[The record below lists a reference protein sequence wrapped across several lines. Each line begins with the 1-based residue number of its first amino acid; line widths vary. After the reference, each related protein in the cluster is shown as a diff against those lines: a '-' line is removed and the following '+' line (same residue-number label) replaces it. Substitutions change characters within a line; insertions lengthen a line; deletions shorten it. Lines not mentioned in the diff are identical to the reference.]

1 MANKIQRQKKLKE
14 EYCSKNSPHFWHKL
28 MCENLTQE
36 TIDCKLLRRQN
47 ETRADFIAQNWGR
60 SDSESKAKWCEQ
72 GERST
77 RYFSNLEK
85 RNHSNKYITKLW
97 VENRSDFL

>member
-1 MANKIQRQKKLKE
+1 
-14 EYCSKNSPHFWHKL
+14 

-60 SDSESKAKWCEQ
+60 SDSESKARWCEQ
-72 GERST
+72 GKRST

-85 RNHSNKYITKLW
+85 RNHSNK
-97 VENRSDFL
+97 

>member
-1 MANKIQRQKKLKE
+1 
-14 EYCSKNSPHFWHKL
+14 
-28 MCENLTQE
+28 MCEDPTQG
-36 TIDCKLLRRQN
+36 TINCKLLRRQN

-60 SDSESKAKWCEQ
+60 SDSESKARWCEQ

-97 VENRSDFL
+97 VENRSDFLWLMKS

>member
-1 MANKIQRQKKLKE
+1 
-14 EYCSKNSPHFWHKL
+14 

-47 ETRADFIAQNWGR
+47 ETKADFIAQNWGR
-60 SDSESKAKWCEQ
+60 SDSESKARWCEQ

-77 RYFSNLEK
+77 LYFSNLEK
-85 RNHSNKYITKLW
+85 RNHSNKYTSQNYELKIAVTSSNWWNLKWRAQML
-97 VENRSDFL
+97 